1 MSLINE
7 IKNIK
12 STRKELKNFGI
23 VMAIAFGL
31 VGIIMFFKGNFLYLH
46 SLVLSGAF
54 LVLGFFIPKTLLPLQ
69 KIWMGI
75 AVVIGFF
82 VSRIILT
89 LLFFLVITPMGL
101 FLKLIGKDI
110 LKIKFNHKLNSYWI
124 TKETKEFNKEQYEK
138 QF

>member
-1 MSLINE
+1 ML
-7 IKNIK
+7 
-12 STRKELKNFGI
+12 
-23 VMAIAFGL
+23 GL
-31 VGIIMFFKGNFLYLH
+31 
-46 SLVLSGAF
+46 
-54 LVLGFFIPKTLLPLQ
+54 FIPNTLVPLQ
-69 KIWMGI
+69 KVWMGI
-75 AVVIGFF
+75 AFVIGFF

-124 TKETKEFNKEQYEK
+124 TKETKEFNKEQYEN

>member
-12 STRKELKNFGI
+12 STRKELRNFGI
-23 VMAIAFGL
+23 VMAVAFGL
-31 VGIIMFFKGNFLYLH
+31 AGIIMFFKGNFMYLH
-46 SLVLSGAF
+46 SLAISGAF
-54 LVLGFFIPKTLLPLQ
+54 LVLGLFIPKALLPLQ
-69 KIWMGI
+69 KVWMGI

-89 LLFFLVITPMGL
+89 LLFFLLITPMGL
-101 FLKLIGKDI
+101 FLKLIGKDL